1 MGGQAASPAKDIL
14 LDSCDDRG
22 EAGRRTMAWAAL
34 LVKLRVQDTHG
45 VRMSVIPGAW
55 AWGIYLHER
64 TPGKRTARIAQ
75 LEARLHRMET
85 GQRAS

>member
-1 MGGQAASPAKDIL
+1 M
-14 LDSCDDRG
+14 
-22 EAGRRTMAWAAL
+22 TWAEL
-34 LVKLRVQDTHG
+34 LVTLRVQDTHG
-45 VRMSVIPGAW
+45 VRMSVIPGVR

-64 TPGKRTARIAQ
+64 TPGKRTARMVQ